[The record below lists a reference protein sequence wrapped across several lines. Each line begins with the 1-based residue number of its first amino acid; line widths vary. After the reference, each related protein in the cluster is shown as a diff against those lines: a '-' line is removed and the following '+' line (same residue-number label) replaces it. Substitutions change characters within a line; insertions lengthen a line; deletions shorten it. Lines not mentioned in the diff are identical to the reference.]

1 MSRTLERTPE
11 VPVPNIVFIV
21 VDDLGWADLACTGS
35 TFYQTPNLD
44 RLAAQGVRF
53 TQAYAAAPVCSPTR
67 SSLLSGRYPARTGV
81 TQYIGGHAVGQL
93 RDVPY
98 LHCLSM
104 DEYSL
109 ARALR
114 DGGYQTW
121 HVGKWHLGGPS
132 TWPERHGFEVNVGG
146 CSWGHPRTYWSPYG
160 CPTLADGPTGEYLTD
175 RLTDEAIKLVDR
187 SDGRPFFL
195 NLWHYAVHTPIQ
207 SPPALVE
214 KYRRKAAA
222 LGLDDRPAIVPG
234 EPMPTW
240 HQQGERVMR
249 RLFQSDPEYA
259 AMIENLDANI
269 GRLVSAL
276 DAAGVRDNTMII
288 FTSDNGGLATAETSP
303 TCNSPLAEGKGWM
316 EDGGVRVPLIV
327 SWPGV
332 TAPGSDTDVSMT
344 SPDFYPTLLE
354 AAGLPLRPDQHLDGI
369 SFLPVLHGEQPER
382 GPLYWHYPHYGNQ
395 GGTPGAA
402 VRDGRFKLIRLFETG
417 SDRLFDLE
425 ADIGEEHDLVDHEP
439 LVGQRMSAD
448 LDRWLIEVSA
458 LIPHTNPNSRWDDL
472 PG

>member
-1 MSRTLERTPE
+1 
-11 VPVPNIVFIV
+11 
-21 VDDLGWADLACTGS
+21 
-35 TFYQTPNLD
+35 
-44 RLAAQGVRF
+44 
-53 TQAYAAAPVCSPTR
+53 
-67 SSLLSGRYPARTGV
+67 
-81 TQYIGGHAVGQL
+81 
-93 RDVPY
+93 
-98 LHCLSM
+98 
-104 DEYSL
+104 
-109 ARALR
+109 
-114 DGGYQTW
+114 
-121 HVGKWHLGGPS
+121 
-132 TWPERHGFEVNVGG
+132 
-146 CSWGHPRTYWSPYG
+146 
-160 CPTLADGPTGEYLTD
+160 
-175 RLTDEAIKLVDR
+175 
-187 SDGRPFFL
+187 
-195 NLWHYAVHTPIQ
+195 
-207 SPPALVE
+207 
-214 KYRRKAAA
+214 
-222 LGLDDRPAIVPG
+222 
-234 EPMPTW
+234 
-240 HQQGERVMR
+240 
-249 RLFQSDPEYA
+249 
-259 AMIENLDANI
+259 
-269 GRLVSAL
+269 
-276 DAAGVRDNTMII
+276 
-288 FTSDNGGLATAETSP
+288 
-303 TCNSPLAEGKGWM
+303 M